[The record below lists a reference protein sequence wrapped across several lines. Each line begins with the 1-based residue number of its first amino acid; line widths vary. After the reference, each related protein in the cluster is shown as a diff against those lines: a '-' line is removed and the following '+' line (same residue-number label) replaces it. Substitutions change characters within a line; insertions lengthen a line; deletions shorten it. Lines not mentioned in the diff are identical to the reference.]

1 LSVFFFF
8 FFSVTKKEK
17 KTRRVMSV
25 ASKLSP
31 ALKKAAEASRS
42 RILARVQAAIGAD
55 SLSAPT
61 TDKLTLGEY
70 ENDRE

>member
-1 LSVFFFF
+1 
-8 FFSVTKKEK
+8 
-17 KTRRVMSV
+17 MSV